1 MISVSH
7 LTLSYGEKRVLED
20 FSLTLPERGVTV
32 LSGPSG
38 CGKTT
43 LLRCLAGLERP
54 RSGRIQAPP
63 PRETS
68 LLFQEDRLFPWRT
81 VEQHLMDVLPQSR
94 WAEVPRWLALAGL
107 TGEEGSLPASLS
119 GGMRRRLAL
128 VRALALG
135 GRLYLLDEPFTGVDP
150 ARVRRLMEALRT
162 LDAPVLLSS
171 HEALVCFLADRV
183 ICLDGPPLRLADG
196 RS

>member
-20 FSLTLPERGVTV
+20 LSLTLPERGVTV

-63 PRETS
+63 PGRPS
-68 LLFQEDRLFPWRT
+68 CSFRRT
-81 VEQHLMDVLPQSR
+81 ACSPGAR
-94 WAEVPRWLALAGL
+94 W
-107 TGEEGSLPASLS
+107 
-119 GGMRRRLAL
+119 
-128 VRALALG
+128 
-135 GRLYLLDEPFTGVDP
+135 
-150 ARVRRLMEALRT
+150 
-162 LDAPVLLSS
+162 SS
-171 HEALVCFLADRV
+171 T
-183 ICLDGPPLRLADG
+183 
-196 RS
+196 